1 MSNDKDDLIGFRD
14 FIELEGIKK
23 PIGTHKRDISTDHE
37 LSSFLEKE
45 SERLSKAIEVC
56 EDRVYS
62 LKNYSQYEALKT
74 EQVLMNE
81 KYKNIVTIELAKH
94 NSILTRNLT
103 ELFQNHFEHKA
114 SS

>member
-23 PIGTHKRDISTDHE
+23 PNGIPKRDISTDHE

-62 LKNYSQYEALKT
+62 LKNYSQYEALKN
-74 EQVLMNE
+74 EQIIKNE
-81 KYKNIVTIELAKH
+81 KYQNLVTIELAKH
-94 NSILTRNLT
+94 DSILTRNLT
-103 ELFQNHFEHKA
+103 ELFQNHFEHQV